1 MSRLLF
7 WGDLRFTSGADR
19 DATQTW
25 TQRGSGVAYADSGR
39 CAERVCGM
47 EKQQTQKTAEERYEE
62 LRQENIRRLQRE
74 IELLEDRIQR
84 RQQFVPFPSCFMQ
97 PIPITHDEQ
106 MLSAMCCTNIF
117 PSPPPK
123 SSLDK
128 MLETLEWENSHG
140 WLYKM
145 IHWREKPNRR

>member
-19 DATQTW
+19 DATQTG

-74 IELLEDRIQR
+74 IEFLEDRIQQS
-84 RQQFVPFPSCFMQ
+84 QQVASFPNCFMQ

-117 PSPPPK
+117 PSPPSK

-128 MLETLEWENSHG
+128 MLETLEWENSHS
-140 WLYKM
+140 WLYKL
-145 IHWREKPNRR
+145 IHWHEKPNGR

>member
-1 MSRLLF
+1 
-7 WGDLRFTSGADR
+7 
-19 DATQTW
+19 
-25 TQRGSGVAYADSGR
+25 
-39 CAERVCGM
+39 M

-74 IELLEDRIQR
+74 IEFLEDRIQQS
-84 RQQFVPFPSCFMQ
+84 QQFASFPNCFMQ

-145 IHWREKPNRR
+145 IHWLEKPKYKQ